1 MPAFSFP
8 TSGRDAQKK
17 MFMGYALSKVNAGDT
32 ITKGPAQFNCSRD
45 FATGQ
50 LVDFADE
57 MRCKIF
63 LHDEE
68 IVKAS

>member
-1 MPAFSFP
+1 
-8 TSGRDAQKK
+8 

-57 MRCKIF
+57 MRFKIF